1 MINATIKEGH
11 IGFYNQYGEKKFA
24 LLEEGQT
31 LKIEREE
38 ADQYLCSI
46 VNPSERCQNH
56 GGYDGM
62 LVLAYE
68 EDLDIQSQYSFQE
81 MPVDLYVGCLPV
93 AYANSGKL

>member
-1 MINATIKEGH
+1 MINAKIKEGH
-11 IGFYNQYGEKKFA
+11 IGFYDQYGEKKFA

-68 EDLDIQSQYSFQE
+68 EDLDIQS
-81 MPVDLYVGCLPV
+81 
-93 AYANSGKL
+93 

>member
-11 IGFYNQYGEKKFA
+11 RGFYNRHGEKKFA

-31 LKIEREE
+31 LTIERQE
-38 ADQYLCSI
+38 ADQYICSV
-46 VNPSERCQNH
+46 VNPSDISKDFGVH
-56 GGYDGM
+56 DGM
-62 LVLAYE
+62 WILAYE

-81 MPVDLYVGCLPV
+81 MPVDLYVGYLPV